1 MNRLMY
7 LIFIISLNYQG
18 LAIADGNDS
27 SELVPVDF
35 ETLEKGS
42 LHGANT
48 SKYQSVIEFH
58 TAEELSASWEKF
70 RIDGLSI
77 SEAPPI
83 LDFSSWFVIAVF
95 NKCKPSPC
103 YRFRVNN
110 VYLTKGSPDRGAS
123 VSLEYVLLGAGYGC
137 LAYVPKHFEF
147 IKVKRL

>member
-1 MNRLMY
+1 MIRLIC
-7 LIFIISLNYQG
+7 LLFVTSLNFQG
-18 LAIADGNDS
+18 LAIAGSSDS
-27 SELVPVDF
+27 SELIPVQF
-35 ETLEKGS
+35 ETLEKGN

-58 TAEELSASWEKF
+58 TADELSENWQKF
-70 RIDGLSI
+70 RAEGLPI
-77 SEAPPI
+77 AETPPI

-103 YRFRVNN
+103 YRFRVNH